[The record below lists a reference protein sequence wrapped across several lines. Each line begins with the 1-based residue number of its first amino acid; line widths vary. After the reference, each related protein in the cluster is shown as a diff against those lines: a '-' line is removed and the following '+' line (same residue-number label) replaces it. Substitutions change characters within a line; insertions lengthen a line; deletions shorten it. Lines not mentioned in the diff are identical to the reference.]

1 MEHSPADTLFL
12 KGALQFD
19 TALEALNALDT
30 TSDAAGLLRKVRAVQ
45 KQLAATHPDEPERIS
60 IFLQGGNTADLKAS
74 IITGLEIMS
83 SSADTTER
91 KIAAQ
96 ALLEV
101 MTQPDA

>member
-1 MEHSPADTLFL
+1 MEDSPADTLFL

-19 TALEALNALDT
+19 TALEALNTLDA
-30 TSDAAGLLRKVRAVQ
+30 TSDAAGRLRKIRTAQ
-45 KQLAATHPDEPERIS
+45 KQLATAFPDEPERIS

-83 SSADTTER
+83 ASADTPER

-101 MTQPDA
+101 MTQ